1 MDNFDYQAYLK
12 NNPLLKEDART
23 DAEQE
28 GYKDG
33 FDDAKADIKN
43 SLSKMKVSELKQLI
57 REEIQNVMEVT
68 PKDNKRILQQLL
80 QVAKDS
86 NLGPDAIAYLEGEIA
101 KFEPSGI
108 DPNDDQD
115 MLRNLGWNA

>member
-1 MDNFDYQAYLK
+1 
-12 NNPLLKEDART
+12 
-23 DAEQE
+23 
-28 GYKDG
+28 
-33 FDDAKADIKN
+33 
-43 SLSKMKVSELKQLI
+43 MKVSELKQLI

-68 PKDNKRILQQLL
+68 PKDNKKILQQLL

-108 DPNDDQD
+108 DSNDDQD

>member
-1 MDNFDYQAYLK
+1 
-12 NNPLLKEDART
+12 
-23 DAEQE
+23 
-28 GYKDG
+28 
-33 FDDAKADIKN
+33 
-43 SLSKMKVSELKQLI
+43 MKKSELKQLI
-57 REEIQNVMEVT
+57 RDEIQNVMEVT
-68 PKDNKRILQQLL
+68 PKDNKKILQQLL